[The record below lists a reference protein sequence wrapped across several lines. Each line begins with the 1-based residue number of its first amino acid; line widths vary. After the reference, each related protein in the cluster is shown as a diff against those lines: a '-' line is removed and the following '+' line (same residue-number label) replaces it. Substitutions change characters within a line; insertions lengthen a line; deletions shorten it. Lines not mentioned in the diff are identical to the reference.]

1 MENKTDYIS
10 DINPSKDSWRI
21 VVKVIR
27 LWHVPSYIDPS
38 EVQSI
43 EMVLI
48 DEKGDK
54 IQVSLKRAMIKKFR
68 SLLNEGV
75 SYTMSTFGVGQ
86 NIGDYKPTSHAYKL
100 NFFDSTQVNVTMDA
114 NTLNYDVIG
123 YVSGVTGTGDY
134 MRNGKTEKKMIIQLE
149 DL

>member
-10 DINPSKDSWRI
+10 DINPGKDSWRI

-48 DEKGDK
+48 DQKGDK
-54 IQVSLKRAMIKKFR
+54 IQASIKRAMIKKFR

-75 SYTMSTFGVGQ
+75 SYTMSTFVVGQ
-86 NIGDYKPTSHAYKL
+86 NIGDYKPTSHA
-100 NFFDSTQVNVTMDA
+100 FF
-114 NTLNYDVIG
+114 
-123 YVSGVTGTGDY
+123 
-134 MRNGKTEKKMIIQLE
+134 
-149 DL
+149 